1 MPAYISPLEP
11 PYGPEVAEELSILM
25 SRREAEPLLL
35 FRTLARNLPMTR
47 AWGTLGAHNLGN
59 GALPVRD
66 RELIILRTCYLN
78 GCEYEWGVHARIF
91 AGVAKLSEA
100 QYLATARPL
109 FDGAGWS
116 DHDVDVLRFADE
128 LHAEARASTCLL
140 SRLADAWDD
149 AQLLEACEV
158 AGFYR
163 GVSYRA
169 NVAGVELEPW
179 AIRFPG

>member
-1 MPAYISPLEP
+1 MPFYISPIEP
-11 PYGPEVAEELSILM
+11 PYSPEVAEQLSVLM

-47 AWGTLGAHNLGN
+47 AWGTLGAHNLGD

-91 AGVAKLSEA
+91 AGAARLSEV
-100 QYLATARPL
+100 QYLATARPS
-109 FDGAGWS
+109 FESAEWS
-116 DHDVDVLRFADE
+116 THDADVLRFADE
-128 LHAEARASTCLL
+128 LDAGAHVSAELASH
-140 SRLADAWDD
+140 LAADWDD

-163 GVSYRA
+163 GVSYMA
-169 NVAGVELEPW
+169 NVAGVELESW
-179 AIRFPG
+179 AIRFPA